1 MLILARHFEVGEDH
15 CPNEYVVDA
24 EALFNEIATDVF
36 DCGCPLEH
44 PPNNKSKTDT
54 NANPHGRFDGCFLHV
69 CNVRSTMDHQNIEQQ
84 QCSNDAEQHVPSPRR
99 NGDVYEIFSSAT
111 CCYQIEHVEIA
122 KTFRV
127 LNRLLFGIC

>member
-1 MLILARHFEVGEDH
+1 MGEDH

-24 EALFNEIATDVF
+24 EALFNEIAADVF
-36 DCGCPLEH
+36 DCGCTLEH
-44 PPNNKSKTDT
+44 PPNNKSKTNT
-54 NANPHGRFDGCFLHV
+54 NANPHRRLDGCFFYMRYV
-69 CNVRSTMDHQNIEQQ
+69 WSTMDNQNVEQQ
-84 QCSNDAEQHVPSPRR
+84 QGANDTKQHLPSPPG
-99 NGDVYEIFSSAT
+99 NSDVYEIFSSAT